1 MWGHGSGWMMGDG
14 SGWGGSG
21 WMMIFGG
28 LFWLVLLALGVAGV
42 MWFVGASRRR
52 GQPSTPADPPPTIAE
67 RNYPP
72 LEILE
77 QRYTRGDINRT
88 EYLEKKDDL
97 LRRGDATP
105 AP

>member
-1 MWGHGSGWMMGDG
+1 MWGHGSGWMMGYG

-21 WMMIFGG
+21 WMMIVGG
-28 LFWLVLLALGVAGV
+28 RFWLVLLALGVAGV
-42 MWFVGASRRR
+42 MWFVRASPRR
-52 GQPSTPADPPPTIAE
+52 GPPSPSPE

-77 QRYTRGDINRT
+77 QRYARGEIDRT
-88 EYLEKKDDL
+88 EYLEKKNDL
-97 LRRGDATP
+97 LRRGDATL

>member
-1 MWGHGSGWMMGDG
+1 MLGHGSGWMMGDG
-14 SGWGGSG
+14 SGWEGSG

-28 LFWLVLLALGVAGV
+28 LFWLVLLALVVAGV
-42 MWFVGASRRR
+42 MWFVRASPRRSS
-52 GQPSTPADPPPTIAE
+52 PSTSPE

-77 QRYTRGDINRT
+77 QRYARGEINRT

-105 AP
+105 TP

>member
-1 MWGHGSGWMMGDG
+1 
-14 SGWGGSG
+14 
-21 WMMIFGG
+21 MMIFGG

-42 MWFVGASRRR
+42 MWFVRASPRRSP
-52 GQPSTPADPPPTIAE
+52 PSTSSE

-77 QRYTRGDINRT
+77 QRYARGEINRT
-88 EYLEKKDDL
+88 EYLEKKGDL
-97 LRRGDATP
+97 LRRGEATP